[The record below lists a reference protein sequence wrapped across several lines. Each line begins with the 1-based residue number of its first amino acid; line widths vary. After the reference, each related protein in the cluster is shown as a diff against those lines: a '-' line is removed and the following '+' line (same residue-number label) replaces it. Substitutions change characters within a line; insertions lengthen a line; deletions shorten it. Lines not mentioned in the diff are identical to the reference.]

1 LLKNSEAYDHYKDVR
16 DKFPKEIEHYFIP
29 KSASN
34 VEKKVQPA
42 HGGNRSYNRIID
54 ESVIT

>member
-34 VEKKVQPA
+34 VEKKV
-42 HGGNRSYNRIID
+42 
-54 ESVIT
+54 